1 MVESIKMNEL
11 KKVFVYVLISTFLS
25 LPGTVF
31 AARIFILMS
40 YSENDTCGGP
50 QLRGVLDILHQKDGR
65 DINTKI
71 FCLNSKTLPEEKVEE
86 RKKKAL
92 EIFETFSPDVSISID
107 DIAFE
112 TLAPFFTQ
120 KTGHG
125 YLVFTGTNILPE
137 EYNQRFHFHD
147 KRIPTGR
154 ITGVYENLLQLEQFK
169 FFSII
174 NNKPGKVAI
183 LYSDDPVARI
193 VFNQIL
199 NELKGTVYE
208 TLLVPMKASTLE
220 DVKRYARKIETTPEI
235 KAYIPITFS
244 IKDRK
249 RPNSKKL
256 QLSDI
261 APILLKTIHKPDLAV
276 NSSFVKL
283 GFFGGVSIDFYAMG
297 KEAGN
302 MAMLLLNGYKISHL
316 RIRDAHEKKIV
327 INISRAKEVGLHLTP
342 SVMALADRLVK

>member
-1 MVESIKMNEL
+1 MNEL
-11 KKVFVYVLISTFLS
+11 KKALVYVLICIFLNV
-25 LPGTVF
+25 PGAVF

-40 YSENDTCGGP
+40 YSVNDTCGGP
-50 QLRGVLDILHQKDGR
+50 QLQGVMDILHQKDGK

-71 FCLNSKTLPEEKVEE
+71 FCLNSKSLPKEKVEE
-86 RKKKAL
+86 RRKEARERFKA
-92 EIFETFSPDVSISID
+92 FSPDVSISID
-107 DIAFE
+107 DTAFQ
-112 TLAPFFTQ
+112 TLAPFFTEN
-120 KTGHG
+120 TGHG
-125 YLVFTGTNILPE
+125 YLVFTGTNISPE
-137 EYNQRFHFHD
+137 EYNQRFHFHK

-154 ITGVYENLLQLEQFK
+154 ITGVYENLLQLEQFT

-193 VFNQIL
+193 VLNQIL
-199 NELKGTVYE
+199 DELKGTRYE
-208 TLLVPMKASTLE
+208 TSLLPMKASTLE
-220 DVKRYARKIETTPEI
+220 EVKRYARKIETDPEI

-244 IKDRK
+244 IKDSK
-249 RPNSKKL
+249 GPNSR
-256 QLSDI
+256 QLKINDI
-261 APILLKTIHKPDLAV
+261 APLLLKTIHKPDLAV

-316 RIRDAHEKKIV
+316 CIRDAHEKKIV